1 MIQPKTRV
9 TWCVVRGGYD
19 DGDYIDVV
27 TDYDE
32 ATAREIHARWQHLIT
47 PEREFHLVKRTISDE
62 PVPTAPETE

>member
-9 TWCVVRGGYD
+9 TWCVVRSTA
-19 DGDYIDVV
+19 DGDYVDVA
-27 TDYDE
+27 TDLAE
-32 ATAREIHARWQHLIT
+32 NAARRVHSIWQELIT